1 MLVSFT
7 SSSGGQGP
15 DLQHPSQNIN
25 ILTMVHCMLAVML
38 LNAKLG
44 REANSTPEPMGSS
57 TPLKAS
63 SVGGMGEGPSYLT
76 YSSLLTSLHLNM
88 WQI

>member
-25 ILTMVHCMLAVML
+25 ILTMVL